1 MSDVFI
7 LSAKRTPLGSFLGS
21 LAPLP
26 APRLGATAI
35 AAALDASG
43 VDPGTVEQTVMGNVL
58 QAGQGQAPA
67 RQASLYA
74 GLPQSTGA
82 ITVHKVCGSGMRAI
96 MDGANGIRVGEWS
109 TVVAGGMESMSNAPH
124 LLERSRGGY
133 RLGDV
138 SITDSMIKDGL
149 WDPYDNQ
156 HMGNCAE
163 LCARKYDFSREAQD
177 AYARESY
184 ARAQRAI
191 REGLFQDEIEAVSV
205 PQRKGAPVL
214 VEQDEEPFRTSL
226 KKMATLKP
234 AFEKGGSV
242 TAGNASTLSDGAAA
256 LILSGSSD
264 HGPPLARIVAAA
276 SFAQEPKW
284 FTTSPVAAARAA
296 LDRSGLQAKDI
307 DLWEVNEAFAVVAMA
322 FVREFDLNPEIVNQ
336 RGGAVALG
344 HPIGC
349 SGARIVI
356 TLLHN
361 LLQEK
366 KRYGCASLC
375 IGGGEATAMVIEN
388 LRF

>member
-191 REGLFQDEIEAVSV
+191 REGLFEDEIEAVSV

-296 LDRSGLQAKDI
+296 LDRSGLQGKDI

-349 SGARIVI
+349 SGARIVT

>member
-191 REGLFQDEIEAVSV
+191 REGLFEDEIEAVSV

>member
-1 MSDVFI
+1 MPDVFV

-43 VDPGTVEQTVMGNVL
+43 VDPATVEQTVMGNVL

-109 TVVAGGMESMSNAPH
+109 TVVSGGMESMSNSPH
-124 LLERSRGGY
+124 LLERSRTGY
-133 RLGDV
+133 RLGDG

-177 AYARESY
+177 AYALESY
-184 ARAQRAI
+184 TRAQRAI
-191 REGLFQDEIEAVSV
+191 RKGLFEDETEAVSV
-205 PQRKGAPVL
+205 PQRKGDPVL
-214 VEQDEEPFRTSL
+214 VTQDEEPFRTSL

-234 AFEKGGSV
+234 AFERGGSV
-242 TAGNASTLSDGAAA
+242 TAGNASTLNDGAAA
-256 LILSGSSD
+256 LVLSSSPD
-264 HGPPLARIVAAA
+264 HRPLARIVAAA

-296 LDRSGLQAKDI
+296 LDRADLRTQDI

-322 FVREFDLNPEIVNQ
+322 FARELELDLDLVNQ

-349 SGARIVI
+349 SGARIVT
-356 TLLHN
+356 TLLHS

-366 KRYGCASLC
+366 KRYGCASIC
-375 IGGGEATAMVIEN
+375 IGGGEATAMVVEN
-388 LRF
+388 LRL

>member
-124 LLERSRGGY
+124 LLEHSRGGY

-191 REGLFQDEIEAVSV
+191 REGLFEDEIEAVSV
-205 PQRKGAPVL
+205 PQRKGEPVL

-242 TAGNASTLSDGAAA
+242 TAGNASTLNDGAAA

-296 LDRSGLQAKDI
+296 LDRSGLQGKDI

-349 SGARIVI
+349 SGARIVT

-375 IGGGEATAMVIEN
+375 IGGGEATAMVVEN

>member
-191 REGLFQDEIEAVSV
+191 REGLFEDEIEAVSV

-242 TAGNASTLSDGAAA
+242 TAGNASTLNDGAAA

-296 LDRSGLQAKDI
+296 LGRSGLQGKDI

-349 SGARIVI
+349 SGARIVT

>member
-191 REGLFQDEIEAVSV
+191 REGLFEDEIEAVSV

-242 TAGNASTLSDGAAA
+242 TAGNASTLNDGAAA

-349 SGARIVI
+349 SGARIVT